1 MEGSSH
7 EAHEGGDEVYR
18 RAAKAIK
25 EGTFLLVGAG
35 AGMSADS
42 GLPGTHTPASHS
54 YP

>member
-1 MEGSSH
+1 MEGSH
-7 EAHEGGDEVYR
+7 EAHEGGGDEVYR
-18 RAAKAIK
+18 RAGKAIK

>member
-1 MEGSSH
+1 MEGAH
-7 EAHEGGDEVYR
+7 EAHEGGGDEVYR

-42 GLPGTHTPASHS
+42 GLPGTHTSS
-54 YP
+54 SLYP